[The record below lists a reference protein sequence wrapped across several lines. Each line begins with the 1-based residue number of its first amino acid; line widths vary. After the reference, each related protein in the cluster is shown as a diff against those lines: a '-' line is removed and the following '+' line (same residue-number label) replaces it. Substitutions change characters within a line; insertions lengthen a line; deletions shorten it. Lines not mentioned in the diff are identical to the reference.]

1 MENEIE
7 LKIMLDEQNIP
18 PVTQWIAK
26 QHILEESETALGNT
40 YFDTPEQYFAKHQMG
55 FRVRSKN
62 QHYEMTLKTK
72 GEIVGGLHIRPE
84 YNLPLT
90 SNKPDFKRLVSHFNL
105 QIEQAEQISANL
117 QPTFSTDF
125 LRHQWLIQFN
135 QSQIEVVLDQGEVSN
150 PFGTDKI
157 CELEFELKEGELSD
171 IFSLIEQIPKFDGMW
186 LSSLS
191 KAQRGYLV
199 GKPERFKAEVLQAVE
214 NSPSYTL
221 EQILADYLRLYHNR
235 EIYEHFYQRNSIMA
249 DYLFSSYHDSDI
261 YTLFYQKFPEFPK
274 FPLMHLVEY
283 LKSKTYLV
291 KNLEILK
298 DFSTKA

>member
-7 LKIMLDEQNIP
+7 LKIMLDEHNIAP
-18 PVTQWIAK
+18 ITEWLAK
-26 QHILEESETALGNT
+26 QHILEENETELGNT

-72 GEIVGGLHIRPE
+72 GEIVGGLHIHPE
-84 YNLPLT
+84 YNLLLD
-90 SNKPDFKRLVSHFNL
+90 SAEPDFKRLVSHFNL

-150 PFGTDKI
+150 PLGKDKI

-171 IFSLIEQIPKFDGMW
+171 IFFLITQMPKFDGMW

-199 GKPERFKAEVLQAVE
+199 GKPERFKAEILQAVK
-214 NSPSYTL
+214 NTPSYTL
-221 EQILADYLRLYHNR
+221 EQQLADYLRLYQDE
-235 EIYEHFYQRNSIMA
+235 EIYTIFYQ
-249 DYLFSSYHDSDI
+249 
-261 YTLFYQKFPEFPK
+261 TFPEFPK
-274 FPLMHLVEY
+274 FEQGDLREY
-283 LKSKTYLV
+283 LKSAAYLAQ
-291 KNLEILK
+291 NLMLLNERFKSLK
-298 DFSTKA
+298 SN